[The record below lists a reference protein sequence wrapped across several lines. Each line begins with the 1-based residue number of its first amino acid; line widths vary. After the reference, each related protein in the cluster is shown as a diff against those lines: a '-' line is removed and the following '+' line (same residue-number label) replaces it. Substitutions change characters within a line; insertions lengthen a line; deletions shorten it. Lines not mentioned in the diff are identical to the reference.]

1 MTYKLFFHADAER
14 EWRKLDNSIRIQL
27 KKKLAERLENPRV
40 EADKLSNLPNTYKIK
55 LRSIGYR
62 MVYEVREEQVVVMV
76 IAVGRREDNE
86 VYISAAK
93 RSH

>member
-1 MTYKLFFHADAER
+1 MIYELTFLPEALR
-14 EWRKLDNSIRIQL
+14 EWKKLDNSSRVPL
-27 KKKLAERLENPRV
+27 KKKLEERLANPRV
-40 EADKLSNLPNTYKIK
+40 EADRLANLPNAYKIK

-62 MVYEVREEQVVVMV
+62 LVYEVQDEQVVVMV

-86 VYISAAK
+86 VYLAAAK

>member
-1 MTYKLFFHADAER
+1 MTYKLLFHADAER
-14 EWRKLDNSIRIQL
+14 EWRKLDNSIRSQL

-40 EADKLSNLPNTYKIK
+40 EADRLSNLPNAYKIK

-62 MVYEVREEQVVVMV
+62 MVYEVRDEIVVVMV
-76 IAVGRREDNE
+76 ISVGRREDNE

-93 RSH
+93 RRH